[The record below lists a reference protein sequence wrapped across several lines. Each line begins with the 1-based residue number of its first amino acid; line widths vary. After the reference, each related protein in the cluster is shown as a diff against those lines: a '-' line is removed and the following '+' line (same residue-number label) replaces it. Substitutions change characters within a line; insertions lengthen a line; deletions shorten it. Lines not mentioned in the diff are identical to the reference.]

1 MVLDDVDL
9 ILRLVDLAAEKE
21 TRERAAVI
29 IVEILDF
36 PLHRLLNDLVVSNN
50 RRSFLLGNASE

>member
-1 MVLDDVDL
+1 MVLDDVDP

-29 IVEILDF
+29 IV
-36 PLHRLLNDLVVSNN
+36 VSNN
-50 RRSFLLGNASE
+50 RHSFLP